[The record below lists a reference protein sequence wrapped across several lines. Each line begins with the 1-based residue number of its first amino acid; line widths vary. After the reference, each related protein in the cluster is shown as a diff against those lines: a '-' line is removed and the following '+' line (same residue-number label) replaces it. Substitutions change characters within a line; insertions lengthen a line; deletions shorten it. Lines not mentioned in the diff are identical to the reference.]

1 MRWQA
6 LVGCFAVG
14 LLAISPLSATVI
26 DFSTDPQLS
35 TDWTLASF
43 YDGGVSI
50 DNTTVTWN
58 SSNQDLDLAS
68 SYDEAA
74 VILFKN
80 GTTRANTD
88 TVTLT
93 VKDYNQ
99 GGSSPSWTGTGLNIS
114 AVQAPGIWDTSACY
128 RFEVYANGGSPE
140 YTLKKANNEIIGTY
154 SLTSFPSTIKLDI
167 VRDGSEYV
175 FKANDQEIFRDSSYA
190 AVSMSYYSIGWG
202 SSGSDT
208 LTARVDN
215 FGTIPVPEPNT
226 IILSVIGIF
235 GLLFYAWRTQR

>member
-14 LLAISPLSATVI
+14 LLVISPLSATVI

-43 YDGGVSI
+43 YDGGVSG
-50 DNTTVTWN
+50 DSTTVTWN

-68 SYDEAA
+68 SYDEKA

-80 GTTRANTD
+80 GTTRTDTD

-93 VKDYNQ
+93 VKDYSQ
-99 GGSSPSWTGTGLNIS
+99 GGSSPSWTGTGLMIS
-114 AVQAPGIWDTSACY
+114 AVQSPGIWDTSACY

-140 YTLKKANNEIIGTY
+140 YTLKTASNTLIGTH
-154 SLTSFPSTIKLDI
+154 SLESFPSTIKLDI

-175 FKANDQEIFRDSSYA
+175 FKANDQEIFRDSTYA
-190 AVSMSYYSIGWG
+190 SDSLSYYSIGWG

-226 IILSVIGIF
+226 LVLLLI
-235 GLLFYAWRTQR
+235 GLLGLLAYAWRKRR